1 MKKVFPIFLLF
12 MILSCGSDDNNTPV
26 VIPETYQERVTAI
39 LNQSPEANPLE
50 DSSLFFS
57 NLSYGSAE
65 RNTYDILLPEDG
77 NPIGVVVFFHG
88 GSFLFN
94 DKSDAYEAPYE
105 SFIKILLIRNVAVV
119 NVNYSYLNSPNSEG
133 VITSLSDGTLLLN
146 HIRSIASSIN
156 IDANKIILGGAS
168 SGAGIALWNGL
179 QAEHNTGVL
188 GVVAIETQSTY
199 NLYKWESLFTDLS
212 IDTIAQSSTE
222 FQMLFSLFYGG
233 VVPTQE
239 QLDAVDFI
247 NFIDSTDPD
256 LYLFNTAGNTFL
268 KADGTVDLN
277 VLYHSRVHTD
287 TLRGKAIVEGLE
299 NSGAY
304 QETPDAFVLRILGQ

>member
-1 MKKVFPIFLLF
+1 MKKVFPFFLLF
-12 MILSCGSDDNNTPV
+12 MILSCGSDDNDLVETYEERATTVLNKS
-26 VIPETYQERVTAI
+26 PET
-39 LNQSPEANPLE
+39 NPLE
-50 DSSLFFS
+50 DSSLFFF

-65 RNTYDILLPEDG
+65 RNTYDIFLPKDG
-77 NPIGVVVFFHG
+77 APIGVVFFFHG

-94 DKSDAYEAPYE
+94 DKSDTYEAP
-105 SFIKILLIRNVAVV
+105 FDDIIKSLLSQKVAIV
-119 NVNYSYLNSPNSEG
+119 NANYSYLTSPNSEG

-146 HIRSIASSIN
+146 HIRSIASSMDIN
-156 IDANKIILGGAS
+156 ANKIILVGAS

-179 QAEHNTGVL
+179 QVEHNAGVI

-199 NLYKWESLFTDLS
+199 NLYDWEYLFMDLS

-233 VVPTQE
+233 GVPTQE

-256 LYLFNTAGNTFL
+256 LYLFNMAGNIFM
-268 KADGTVDLN
+268 KADGTIDLN

-287 TLRGKAIVEGLE
+287 VLRGKAIAEGLE

-304 QETPDAFVLRILGQ
+304 QETPDAFVLRLLKQ